1 VDEEGWEAL
10 LKELK
15 LIEVDV
21 LGACSLFKYGGF
33 PLMRM
38 PPWALLT
45 WATWHNSWRARHTAR
60 LVACVTRRDTWRRR
74 HTTQLLAWAMHG
86 ATPGMGDTQ
95 RDSWRDT

>member
-15 LIEVDV
+15 LIEVGV

-38 PPWALLT
+38 PPWCHENDMLYESCDDMSKSIYCTDCYPQKTLK
-45 WATWHNSWRARHTAR
+45 
-60 LVACVTRRDTWRRR
+60 
-74 HTTQLLAWAMHG
+74 TT
-86 ATPGMGDTQ
+86 
-95 RDSWRDT
+95 